1 MDNIELATLI
11 RGVIKEEL
19 EPINKRLDLLDNR
32 MGTLEIKH
40 DITNKRIEELSLK
53 VEGLELNLKMT
64 NHNNKKEFA
73 RIYALLLS
81 NVNVKPVLS
90 NFS

>member
-32 MGTLEIKH
+32 MGTLEVKH

>member
-32 MGTLEIKH
+32 MGTLEVKH

-81 NVNVKPVLS
+81 NVKRQTGSFQL
-90 NFS
+90 

>member
-1 MDNIELATLI
+1 LATLI

-32 MGTLEIKH
+32 MGTLEVKH

-64 NHNNKKEFA
+64 NHSNKKEFA
-73 RIYALLLS
+73 RIHDAQETLIAVMEAKGILPK
-81 NVNVKPVLS
+81 VEGR
-90 NFS
+90 